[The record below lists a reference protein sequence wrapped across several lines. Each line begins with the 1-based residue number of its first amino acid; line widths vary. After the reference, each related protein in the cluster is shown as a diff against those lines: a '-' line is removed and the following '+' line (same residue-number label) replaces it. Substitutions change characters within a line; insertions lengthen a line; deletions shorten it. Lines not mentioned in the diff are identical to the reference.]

1 MAYGASDFSG
11 AVATKDTDS
20 IVVTAAVQVVSLLA
34 LILLLILFPFGQLDS
49 VDLLWGAAAG
59 LGATLGLTMFYR
71 ALALGP
77 MSTAASITAM
87 CSASIPVLYGLFRGI
102 VPGGLSLVGIGLAVP
117 ASVLVSVGGVGVHR
131 AVSNLGPREIVG
143 ATRGS
148 NQTRMLSILAGIG
161 FGWFFIALSHTSD
174 DGGLFPLL
182 GARAASIIVL
192 FALLIVRRG
201 FERVTGTQTLIIVA
215 AGLLDC
221 AANSLYLLA
230 LDGDN
235 FTWVAALSSLYP
247 VSTVLLARGFLKERI
262 FPLQI
267 VGLAMAAGSLVFVS
281 IGQ

>member
-20 IVVTAAVQVVSLLA
+20 IVVTAAVQVVSLIA
-34 LILLLILFPFGQLDS
+34 LILLLVLFPFGQLDS

-87 CSASIPVLYGLFRGI
+87 CSAAIPVLYGLFRGI
-102 VPGGLSLVGIGLAVP
+102 VPGGLSLVGIGLAIP
-117 ASVLVSVGGVGVHR
+117 ASVLVSAGGVSMHR

-143 ATRGS
+143 ATRGA

-182 GARAASIIVL
+182 GARSASIVVL
-192 FALLIVRRG
+192 FTLLIARRG
-201 FERVTGTQTLIIVA
+201 FERVTRTQSLIIIG
-215 AGLLDC
+215 AGILDC

-247 VSTVLLARGFLKERI
+247 VSTVLLARGLLNERI